1 MTIKCGLHR
10 DIHGSSMFN
19 GPCQLHGS
27 AGFISAADEA
37 LLTPTGYVNA
47 GVTGI
52 PLPHGL
58 RPPPPPPHMS
68 DPPCSADHCLMNPGL
83 TCPDVYMALEGV
95 QFLAEHTRR
104 EQYTIRVRI
113 LDAGSLSYNF
123 SSMLSIAIVG
133 YRSVPSTGLLLPRLP
148 PRSFSF
154 YWWRISWSESK
165 EFSLF
170 ASGTTKRL
178 LVMRLVV
185 WCGFSLSFLLS
196 DAGPRGLEVRG
207 HGFGSTL
214 LVDLH
219 DGRPAG
225 HGGHY
230 PASAHFV
237 WRSHSDRYQA
247 FRNCCRSTGQRSRR
261 GQQHSSYRLND
272 SFSSILFSSLFFI
285 FPPSAY
291 ECGLCVC
298 AGAWASNRR
307 ASTVLPLSLHL
318 LLLATNMFQ

>member
-1 MTIKCGLHR
+1 MMTIKCGLHR

-68 DPPCSADHCLMNPGL
+68 DPPCSADLCLMNPGL

-148 PRSFSF
+148 PTFLF
-154 YWWRISWSESK
+154 FLLMENFMVFSESK

-185 WCGFSLSFLLS
+185 
-196 DAGPRGLEVRG
+196 
-207 HGFGSTL
+207 
-214 LVDLH
+214 
-219 DGRPAG
+219 
-225 HGGHY
+225 
-230 PASAHFV
+230 
-237 WRSHSDRYQA
+237 
-247 FRNCCRSTGQRSRR
+247 
-261 GQQHSSYRLND
+261 
-272 SFSSILFSSLFFI
+272 
-285 FPPSAY
+285 
-291 ECGLCVC
+291 
-298 AGAWASNRR
+298 
-307 ASTVLPLSLHL
+307 
-318 LLLATNMFQ
+318 

>member
-123 SSMLSIAIVG
+123 FFNSVHCYCWISIRPVYWTFA
-133 YRSVPSTGLLLPRLP
+133 SATP

-154 YWWRISWSESK
+154 Y
-165 EFSLF
+165 
-170 ASGTTKRL
+170 
-178 LVMRLVV
+178 
-185 WCGFSLSFLLS
+185 
-196 DAGPRGLEVRG
+196 
-207 HGFGSTL
+207 
-214 LVDLH
+214 
-219 DGRPAG
+219 
-225 HGGHY
+225 
-230 PASAHFV
+230 
-237 WRSHSDRYQA
+237 
-247 FRNCCRSTGQRSRR
+247 
-261 GQQHSSYRLND
+261 
-272 SFSSILFSSLFFI
+272 
-285 FPPSAY
+285 
-291 ECGLCVC
+291 
-298 AGAWASNRR
+298 
-307 ASTVLPLSLHL
+307 
-318 LLLATNMFQ
+318 

>member
-1 MTIKCGLHR
+1 MMTIKCGLHR

-123 SSMLSIAIVG
+123 SSILSIAIVG

-148 PRSFSF
+148 PTFLF
-154 YWWRISWSESK
+154 FLLMENFMVFSESK

-185 WCGFSLSFLLS
+185 
-196 DAGPRGLEVRG
+196 
-207 HGFGSTL
+207 
-214 LVDLH
+214 
-219 DGRPAG
+219 
-225 HGGHY
+225 
-230 PASAHFV
+230 
-237 WRSHSDRYQA
+237 
-247 FRNCCRSTGQRSRR
+247 
-261 GQQHSSYRLND
+261 
-272 SFSSILFSSLFFI
+272 
-285 FPPSAY
+285 
-291 ECGLCVC
+291 
-298 AGAWASNRR
+298 
-307 ASTVLPLSLHL
+307 
-318 LLLATNMFQ
+318 